1 MKKMNSSGGK
11 DDDQTEKVRNQGR
24 ENGLFRACM
33 DRIRS
38 SHTIGQALRTALLT
52 AGLLSDANCYAELL
66 GQFYVATSALE
77 KRMDELMLTCE
88 DEDGETSS
96 LLISKVKSLGY
107 SFSLGYE
114 KDLQSLLGSDWKTI
128 IESWTTEPAK
138 QYVQLLESANDI
150 ECVAAAFILHGP
162 LVIGGG
168 AMLKPRV
175 GKSFGEDATNVF
187 QDVVGTVRGGRSKRR
202 RKFIELYDTLLDGDS
217 TDESNVGERFS
228 SIVEKCGEYMRL
240 NNEMMVAV
248 RQKPW
253 WRKYVVASVV
263 AIASAVVW
271 RTFANN
277 SIKGKA

>member
-1 MKKMNSSGGK
+1 MVNKMNSSGGK

-38 SHTIGQALRTALLT
+38 SHTTGQALRTALLT

-77 KRMDELMLTCE
+77 KRMDELLLTCE
-88 DEDGETSS
+88 DKGGETSS
-96 LLISKVKSLGY
+96 LLISKVKNLGY

-138 QYVQLLESANDI
+138 QYVQLLQSANDT

-168 AMLKPRV
+168 AMLKP
-175 GKSFGEDATNVF
+175 KIEKKFGIDATNVF
-187 QDVVGTVRGGRSKRR
+187 QDVIGTVRGGRSKRR
-202 RKFIELYDTLLDGDS
+202 REFIELYDTLLDDDDGN
-217 TDESNVGERFS
+217 ESERFS

-253 WRKYVVASVV
+253 WQKYVAASVV
-263 AIASAVVW
+263 AIASAVVM
-271 RTFANN
+271 RSF
-277 SIKGKA
+277 GKNFVKSNA

>member
-1 MKKMNSSGGK
+1 MVNKMNSSGGK

-38 SHTIGQALRTALLT
+38 SHTTGQALRTALLT

-88 DEDGETSS
+88 DKGGEMSQ
-96 LLISKVKSLGY
+96 LLISKVKDLGY

-138 QYVQLLESANDI
+138 QYVQLLESATDI
-150 ECVAAAFILHGP
+150 ECVAAVFILHGP

-168 AMLKPRV
+168 AMLKPKV
-175 GKSFGEDATNVF
+175 EKTFGIDATNVF
-187 QDVVGTVRGGRSKRR
+187 QDVIGTVRGGRSKRR
-202 RKFIELYDTLLDGDS
+202 REFIELYDTLLDGNDN
-217 TDESNVGERFS
+217 ESGFS

-253 WRKYVVASVV
+253 WQKYVAASVV

-277 SIKGKA
+277 SIKGNA